1 MMMMMTSE
9 PCDHGDANDK
19 VEDASNSTVYVS
31 TEDSSS
37 TSNLPLTGLLQ
48 IFSIDSEGSHRGG
61 RSNKNS
67 NPTAIY
73 NIPDGLE
80 NDPELIRGEMMFY
93 NTPSTEKYSEHAYD
107 SLINIQNQC
116 SVDYEYFCGAQQFEP
131 VSINDIMGNMFS
143 SPLLNNF
150 FFNRRLSAPNA
161 DLIKPLKSGAD
172 YVHFI
177 RNELSKRTNLV
188 PASPLSSLFFRSDLT
203 HSLKKVM
210 DPSSPLKDFKAARI
224 SDRVGSNSVPR
235 IHSTVVSEKKV
246 SPAVMKDG
254 DTAIRSTVQ
263 RRAAPGWV
271 KPEDVG
277 ASSAVEQRVL
287 SGLEDAEMDG
297 DASQLKDESNYGD
310 SFNVFDLLYQDGSA
324 KGLSQVDTLNAQS
337 NLYPWDQRNVL
348 GGAVS
353 NSDSSSGED
362 SSSSIH
368 GDKHSFWGFGADK
381 QHRHEEHGRDPHH
394 HHEGGRHHDN
404 RPRLE
409 DTSFAGNLG
418 FGADGDMCLY
428 RNMDRLSSSC
438 SSAVAD
444 LYMLRES
451 YWREYQDQQHGPP
464 PHLGCGLVA
473 IGLLAVVFLVRRY
486 FGYKRQQQVRSLL
499 TALHTHPDLK
509 ARVESETGVSVP
521 MPYTG
526 HCCCA
531 SNASTGTCPFRVCK
545 LVLCRLVRVLLFFA
559 FLLLSSLFITV
570 SSLEL
575 TFMVLQLIDAGA
587 SQDPVTGDLQ
597 LTSPFV
603 ALLILFSICA
613 AQLSVLAVI
622 IRAIKRCMVSRCQE
636 SKRPP
641 SPSAPLSEDNSSSSA
656 TPPPSAATTSNSVQ
670 YYFTSLPAALWAH
683 HSSSSRPS
691 EVYTPLLSQEDKDD
705 DITGGAE
712 MVSMTPTTCTAKPQ
726 LPQYAMVVPLAA
738 RPVNSIS
745 MV

>member
-9 PCDHGDANDK
+9 PCDHGDANNK
-19 VEDASNSTVYVS
+19 VEDATGSSVFVS

-48 IFSIDSEGSHRGG
+48 IFSIDSEDSNRGG
-61 RSNKNS
+61 RSNKNI

-73 NIPDGLE
+73 NIPGGLE

-116 SVDYEYFCGAQQFEP
+116 SVDYDYFCGAQQFEP
-131 VSINDIMGNMFS
+131 VSINDIMSNMFS

-150 FFNRRLSAPNA
+150 FNRRLSASNA

-177 RNELSKRTNLV
+177 RSELSKRTNLV

-210 DPSSPLKDFKAARI
+210 DPSSSPLKDFKAARI
-224 SDRVGSNSVPR
+224 TDRMGSNSVAR

-246 SPAVMKDG
+246 SPAVMKEE
-254 DTAIRSTVQ
+254 DTGVRSTVQ

-271 KPEDVG
+271 KPEDVE
-277 ASSAVEQRVL
+277 ASTAVEQRVL
-287 SGLEDAEMDG
+287 SGADDAGMDI
-297 DASQLKDESNYGD
+297 DVSQLKDESNYGD
-310 SFNVFDLLYQDGSA
+310 SFNVFDLLYQDSDLSA
-324 KGLSQVDTLNAQS
+324 KPLSQVYTLNAQPS
-337 NLYPWDQRNVL
+337 LYPWDQRNEM

-353 NSDSSSGED
+353 SSDSSSGED

-381 QHRHEEHGRDPHH
+381 EHD
-394 HHEGGRHHDN
+394 RHHQP
-404 RPRLE
+404 PRQE

-428 RNMDRLSSSC
+428 RNMDRLSASC

-451 YWREYQDQQHGPP
+451 YWQEYQDQQHGPP
-464 PHLGCGLVA
+464 PALGCGLLA
-473 IGLLAVVFLVRRY
+473 IGFLAVVFLARRY

-526 HCCCA
+526 HCCRA

-575 TFMVLQLIDAGA
+575 TFMMLQLIDAGA

-597 LTSPFV
+597 LTSPSV

-641 SPSAPLSEDNSSSSA
+641 SPSAPFSEDSSSA
-656 TPPPSAATTSNSVQ
+656 TPPSSTPSAVTTSKSVQ
-670 YYFTSLPAALWAH
+670 YYFTSLPAALWDR

-712 MVSMTPTTCTAKPQ
+712 MISMTQTTSTAKPQ
-726 LPQYAMVVPLAA
+726 LPQYAMVVPLTA